1 MDQVVNKEIKLLT
14 MNEVYVVTKTT
25 VIYDGVETVLKQ
37 VGDVYKNTPSGRA
50 LLQNEDTNIKNCA
63 LAYWGDTIFEDDVQ
77 TNESESE
84 EE

>member
-1 MDQVVNKEIKLLT
+1 MEQVVNKEIKLLT

-63 LAYWGDTIFEDDVQ
+63 LAYWSDTIFE
-77 TNESESE
+77 ESDYIVEPLE